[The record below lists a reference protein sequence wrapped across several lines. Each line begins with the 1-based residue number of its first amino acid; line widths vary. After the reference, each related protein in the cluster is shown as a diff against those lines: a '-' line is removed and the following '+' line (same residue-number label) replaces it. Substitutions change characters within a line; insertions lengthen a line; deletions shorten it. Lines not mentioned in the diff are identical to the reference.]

1 MVAFLRLESSLAI
14 IFHRL
19 YFYYA
24 YAIFQ
29 TPIMSNIPQTGQPA
43 PDFSTPDQN
52 DNLVSLDNFSGQW
65 VVLYFYPKDDTPGC
79 TTEAKDF
86 TELYQDFSQL
96 GAKILG
102 VSPDSGKAHCKF
114 INKHNLSITLLS
126 DPEHLLIEAY
136 GAWRLKKFMGKEYMG
151 VARSTFLISPDKI
164 IAYAW
169 PNVKTKDHAQAV
181 LTKLQE
187 LANI

>member
-1 MVAFLRLESSLAI
+1 
-14 IFHRL
+14 
-19 YFYYA
+19 
-24 YAIFQ
+24 
-29 TPIMSNIPQTGQPA
+29 MSNIPEVGQPA

-52 DNLVSLDNFSGQW
+52 ETLLSLGDFSSQW

-86 TELYQDFSQL
+86 TELNQKFSEL

-102 VSPDSGKAHCKF
+102 VSPDSGKSHGKF

-126 DPEHLLIEAY
+126 DPEHLLTEAY

-151 VARSTFLISPDKI
+151 VARSTFLIAPNRI
-164 IAYAW
+164 IAYTW
-169 PNVKTKDHAQAV
+169 PNVKVKSHAQQV

-187 LANI
+187 LAATSQSAE